1 MELLN
6 TEQKL
11 IFDKYK
17 NGENVFLT
25 GPGGT
30 GKSYLIKTIV
40 KDAGTDEKTLQ
51 VCALTGCAS
60 ILLNCKATTLH
71 RFAGFGLANKP
82 INEVVEEVFKK
93 KYKLKNW
100 FKLKCLIIDEVSMM
114 SQKNFE
120 ILDGIGRSVRK
131 MKSHL
136 PFGGIQIVF
145 QGNATH
151 ACI

>member
-6 TEQKL
+6 TEQKF

-30 GKSYLIKTIV
+30 GKSFLIKTIV

-93 KYKLKNW
+93 K
-100 FKLKCLIIDEVSMM
+100 I
-114 SQKNFE
+114 
-120 ILDGIGRSVRK
+120 
-131 MKSHL
+131 
-136 PFGGIQIVF
+136 
-145 QGNATH
+145 
-151 ACI
+151 